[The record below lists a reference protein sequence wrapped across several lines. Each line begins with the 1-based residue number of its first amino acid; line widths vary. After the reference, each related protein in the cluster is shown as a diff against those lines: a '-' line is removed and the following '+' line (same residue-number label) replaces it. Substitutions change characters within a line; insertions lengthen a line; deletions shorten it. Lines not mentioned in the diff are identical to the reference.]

1 MGFPPKSALWA
12 KADSLKVTLYK
23 TIVCEHVFTPFNQFQ
38 LSNQLTYISIFVNLE
53 KKPCKKLL
61 RIDFVHQE
69 NEFT

>member
-53 KKPCKKLL
+53 K
-61 RIDFVHQE
+61 
-69 NEFT
+69 